1 MLISRTLYAYA
12 PTPRDDTDVI
22 ETLIRL
28 ADSYPRYGF
37 GKLFSLLRRQGYR
50 WNHKRVHRIY
60 RQLKLHLRRK
70 GKKRLPTRNPQPL
83 AVPPQANCC
92 WSVDFM
98 HDSLSSGQR
107 FRTFNVVD
115 DYSHQPPRSPDITG
129 SGQGGGMARVSGKAE
144 NGQRAGT
151 DLDPDG

>member
-1 MLISRTLYAYA
+1 MRKACAIVLISRTLYAYA

-28 ADSYPRYGF
+28 ADSYSQIRIWQAAQPAAATGIPV
-37 GKLFSLLRRQGYR
+37 KP
-50 WNHKRVHRIY
+50 HKRVHRIY

-92 WSVDFM
+92 WPVDFM

-115 DYSHQPPRSPDITG
+115 DYSRECLAI
-129 SGQGGGMARVSGKAE
+129 A
-144 NGQRAGT
+144 
-151 DLDPDG
+151 